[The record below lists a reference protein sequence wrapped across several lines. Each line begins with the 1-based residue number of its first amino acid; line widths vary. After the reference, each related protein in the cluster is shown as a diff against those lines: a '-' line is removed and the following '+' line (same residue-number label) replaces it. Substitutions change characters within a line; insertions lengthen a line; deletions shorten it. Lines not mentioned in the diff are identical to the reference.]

1 MSEILPRSVQSTDIR
16 ACLGRGGFGR
26 VYKEYQPLDDQYYAV
41 KKIPIDEETAEK
53 ILSETRIMARLSHPS
68 IVRYYASWIE
78 KTDTTERDDDDDDDD
93 DDEEAEPC
101 RLVSRRSL
109 VCLCIRMELCVG
121 TLRDYM
127 GMESRSARQSMEYW
141 LQVLSGIAY
150 LHQKGIVHRD
160 LKPENVL
167 IDAENRAKITDFG
180 LARLLPAEEPTA
192 GTPVGS
198 VLYASPEQRS
208 GLVYGTEA
216 DVYSLGMILH
226 ELVYPCAT
234 VMERLERV
242 EKLKK
247 EEPVVPIDIA
257 IRAMIGVPE
266 ERPSAKSLLDFFYS
280 KGL

>member
-1 MSEILPRSVQSTDIR
+1 MTTEILPRSLQRTDIC
-16 ACLGRGGFGR
+16 ACVGRGGFGR

-41 KKIPIDEETAEK
+41 KKIPIDEETAGR

-78 KTDTTERDDDDDDDD
+78 KTDEPPDDD
-93 DDEEAEPC
+93 DDENDEEET
-101 RLVSRRSL
+101 RLVRQKSL

-127 GMESRSARQSMEYW
+127 DGRSEDTRQSIEYW
-141 LQVLSGIAY
+141 IQVLSGIAY

-180 LARLLPAEEPTA
+180 LARVLPTTEPTA

-198 VLYASPEQRS
+198 ALYASPEQRA
-208 GLVYGTEA
+208 GVAYGTET
-216 DVYSLGMILH
+216 DIYSLGMILF
-226 ELVYPCAT
+226 ELVYPSVT

-242 EKLKK
+242 DRLKK
-247 EEPVVPIDIA
+247 DEEPVRLIDRA
-257 IRAMIGVPE
+257 IRSMIGIPE
-266 ERPSAKSLLDFFYS
+266 KRPSARSLLDFFYS
-280 KGL
+280 KGTGML